1 MAKNLEIYQQFAG
14 LFRYPRADF
23 VEELVE
29 LRNQLEMLHLGDLI
43 EFEKYANYMLALNLR
58 EREEIFLKTFEI
70 QAICHLEIGYVLFGE
85 DYKRGLFL
93 AGMKEEHHKRDHDC
107 GLELPDHL
115 SNVLD
120 LLSGMDDEELVK
132 DIAELALIPGVR
144 AMLSAFDEKQIRGRL
159 ELLKKKQEAIV
170 QEELNYGNPYRYALD
185 SLLKALE
192 ADFPGVPV
200 GRQDQAAGN
209 FIPIHRAEGGEI
221 SVCALARPAAELVQG
236 D

>member
-1 MAKNLEIYQQFAG
+1 MAKNLEIYKQFAG
-14 LFRYPRADF
+14 LFRYPRVGFAD
-23 VEELVE
+23 ELLE

-43 EFEKYANYMLALNLR
+43 EFEKYVSYMLALNLR

-93 AGMKEEHHKRDHDC
+93 AGMKEEHHKRGHDY

-120 LLSGMDDEELVK
+120 LFSGLDDEELVK
-132 DIAELALIPGVR
+132 DIAELALIPAVR

-185 SLLKALE
+185 SLLKTLE
-192 ADFPGVPV
+192 SDFPGVPE
-200 GRQDQAAGN
+200 GRQDRAAGN
-209 FIPIHRAEGGEI
+209 FIPIHRAEGDEI
-221 SVCALARPAAELVQG
+221 SVCALACPPVELAQG